1 MAKWDL
7 SKLDKDDREIDPSHI
22 IERLDVI
29 LDNLDC
35 LEFDVRKALEDLR
48 LFYVRHSAGNQFRD
62 SLNEKIKNE
71 QSATFVPLPDRYRK
85 F

>member
-7 SKLDKDDREIDPSHI
+7 SKLNKDDREIDPSYI

-29 LDNLDC
+29 LDNLDR
-35 LEFDVRKALEDLR
+35 LEFDVRKAIEDLR
-48 LFYVRHSAGNQFRD
+48 LFHVRHQD
-62 SLNEKIKNE
+62 YLNKRIKNE
-71 QSATFVPLPDRYRK
+71 QSATFVPLPYQYRK

>member
-7 SKLDKDDREIDPSHI
+7 SKLNKDDREIDPSYI

-29 LDNLDC
+29 LDNLDR
-35 LEFDVRKALEDLR
+35 LEFDVRKAIEDLR
-48 LFYVRHSAGNQFRD
+48 LFHVRHQD
-62 SLNEKIKNE
+62 YLNERIKNE
-71 QSATFVPLPDRYRK
+71 QSATFVPLPYRYRK